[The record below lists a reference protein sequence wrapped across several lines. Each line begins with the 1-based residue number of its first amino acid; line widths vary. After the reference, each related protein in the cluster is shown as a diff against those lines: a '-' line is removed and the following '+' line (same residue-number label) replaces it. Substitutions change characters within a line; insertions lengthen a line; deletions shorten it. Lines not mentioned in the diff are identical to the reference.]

1 MSEDKKLAIE
11 ILMPALSP
19 TMEEGTLAKWF
30 VKEGDKVEPGDLLA
44 EIETDKATMEFEAVE
59 EGIIDKLL
67 IVEGT
72 EGVEVN
78 SAIATLIGE
87 ENSTA
92 KNIKEQAVPKKDKM
106 QTSELK
112 AKTIINNSDSKP
124 IDRVFISPLARRIAE
139 REGIDISL
147 IKGTGPRGRVIK
159 KDLANLSKPSS
170 EVSAAPG
177 ANIAPTNNISP
188 NIQDSFPDNDRLEI
202 YADRQFTEIA
212 LDGMRKTIASRL
224 SEAKQTIPHFYLRR
238 SVKMGNLIDFRQKIN
253 KKLLDENVKVS
264 INDIIIK
271 ACAEALQSN
280 PNANTIWGGN
290 RLIKF
295 KSSDIAV
302 AVSVEGGL
310 FTPVIKDADQ
320 KTISHIS
327 TEMKDLASRA
337 RTKKLSPNE
346 FQGGSF
352 AISNLGM
359 FGVESFDAIIN
370 PPHSAILAVGT
381 SKQKPTILDDGCL
394 SVATEMELSMS
405 VDHRVI
411 DGVLGAKLIQT
422 IVDNLENPIG
432 LLNI

>member
-1 MSEDKKLAIE
+1 MAIE

-19 TMEEGTLAKWF
+19 TMEEGTLTKWF

-59 EGIIDKLL
+59 EGIIEKLL
-67 IVEGT
+67 ITEGT

-87 ENSTA
+87 ENL
-92 KNIKEQAVPKKDKM
+92 IQKKVKDPDVLVTEKL
-106 QTSELK
+106 QTSEIPAEQIK
-112 AKTIINNSDSKP
+112 NNSNSKSL
-124 IDRVFISPLARRIAE
+124 DRVFISPLARRIAE
-139 REGIDISL
+139 KEGIDISL
-147 IKGTGPRGRVIK
+147 ITGTGPRGRIIK
-159 KDLANLSKPSS
+159 KDLANLKSTKVNSRS
-170 EVSAAPG
+170 ETPKIAL
-177 ANIAPTNNISP
+177 ANEISP
-188 NIQDSFPDNDRLEI
+188 NILDNFPYNSLLEI
-202 YADRQFTEIA
+202 YADREFTEVL

-224 SEAKQTIPHFYLRR
+224 SEAKQSIPHFYLRR
-238 SVKMGNLIDFRQKIN
+238 SVKMENLMDFRQKIN
-253 KKLLDENVKVS
+253 KKLSEQNVKVS

-271 ACAEALQSN
+271 ACAQALQTHPSA
-280 PNANTIWGGN
+280 NAIWGGN

-310 FTPVIKDADQ
+310 FTPVIKDTDQ
-320 KTISHIS
+320 KTISNIS
-327 TEMKDLASRA
+327 SEMKDLASRA
-337 RTKKLSPNE
+337 RAKKLSPSE

-381 SKQKPTILDDGCL
+381 SMQKPAILDDGCL
-394 SVATEMELSMS
+394 GVAVEMELSMS

-411 DGVLGAKLIQT
+411 DGVLGAQLLQA
-422 IVDNLENPIG
+422 IVNNLENPIG